1 MRMRKIRKLFKIEKE
16 YAFSGTLVDF
26 NEKVRTFKSIN
37 VELLSENEIKFSSQ
51 LSLGTMISN
60 IGLFATED
68 INIRATISE
77 FDAER
82 LRIKLSSKVRFE
94 HYFIAFMFILFLVFS
109 ILEKESIWLIPSLL
123 ALWIIFHSWFQYI
136 YRSQENQII
145 HTVVS
150 KLNLKRFK

>member
-1 MRMRKIRKLFKIEKE
+1 MKKIIKLLKIEKE

-60 IGLFATED
+60 TGLFATED

-82 LRIKLSSKVRFE
+82 LRIKLSSKIRFE
-94 HYFIAFMFILFLVFS
+94 HYVIAFMFILFLVFS
-109 ILEKESIWLIPSLL
+109 IVEKESIWLIPSLL

-145 HTVVS
+145 QTVVS

>member
-1 MRMRKIRKLFKIEKE
+1 MRKIRKLFKIEKE

-68 INIRATISE
+68 INIKATISE

>member
-1 MRMRKIRKLFKIEKE
+1 MRMRKIKKLFKIEKE

-109 ILEKESIWLIPSLL
+109 IVEKESIWLIPSLL

>member
-1 MRMRKIRKLFKIEKE
+1 
-16 YAFSGTLVDF
+16 
-26 NEKVRTFKSIN
+26 
-37 VELLSENEIKFSSQ
+37 
-51 LSLGTMISN
+51 MISN
-60 IGLFATED
+60 IDLFATED

-82 LRIKLSSKVRFE
+82 LRIKLSSKIRFE

-109 ILEKESIWLIPSLL
+109 IVEKESIWLIPSLL

-136 YRSQENQII
+136 YRSQENQTI

>member
-1 MRMRKIRKLFKIEKE
+1 MRKIIKLFKIEKE

-60 IGLFATED
+60 IDLFATED

-82 LRIKLSSKVRFE
+82 LRIKLSSKIRFE

-109 ILEKESIWLIPSLL
+109 IVEKESIWLLPSLL

-136 YRSQENQII
+136 YRSQENQTI